1 MFSIYPCMHLRFA
14 CCFLTALYFVHGFVP
29 VFFHISSSSHQSEN
43 DPHGSLIVQQRV
55 ELFVDTFARLSRRA
69 NSVSPS
75 DPIAP
80 HTLAGFNGMVA
91 TLRGEGAEAAGQAD
105 SGSGIG
111 IDNGACSGGWVAP
124 AGGGVCLIGTVRD
137 AAALDAALRLPPLF
151 SATYA
156 IAAPNAV
163 ARVDVLQCLLRARGF
178 ESLAEAAEAE
188 AAEAGAAQAE
198 AVVSS
203 NRDGFGSDSAVSSS
217 YSTGSTAIVLKS
229 SSANSGTG
237 VGSSASA
244 STASAPASASPFRY
258 DFDVEE
264 LAVAC
269 EGYSGRDLSMLLDR
283 IAHAAVARVTSSRR
297 LVYASATAADRGQ
310 SQAPLAL
317 PSLPA
322 LHALHAPVS
331 ELSATAL
338 ALVDA
343 PTTLLPN
350 IGTRSA
356 SPTTRIRND
365 DNERE
370 EDRVTSSNRMD
381 HSRLSTSRS
390 VDSHSVTIRQCDVVA
405 ARAGFVPS
413 ALRDIPLQAS
423 ATTWADIGGLH
434 AVRATL
440 RETLEMP
447 TRYAEGSETKMPK
460 AQNTQS
466 GFCISLFFSYVARPV
481 ASSIDSFII

>member
-1 MFSIYPCMHLRFA
+1 MPFKFI
-14 CCFLTALYFVHGFVP
+14 YFVYWFLCLCVLCVSP
-29 VFFHISSSSHQSEN
+29 PPSSHQSEN

-55 ELFVDTFARLSRRA
+55 ELFVDTFARPSRRA

-80 HTLAGFNGMVA
+80 HTLGGFNGLVA
-91 TLRGEGAEAAGQAD
+91 MLQGKGADAAGQVGID
-105 SGSGIG
+105 IGSGSGTGSGVGIGSGIG
-111 IDNGACSGGWVAP
+111 SVNVSRGDSRSGSSGGWVAP

-178 ESLAEAAEAE
+178 EALADAE
-188 AAEAGAAQAE
+188 AAEAGAE
-198 AVVSS
+198 AVVSA
-203 NRDGFGSDSAVSSS
+203 NRDGSGSDSSASSS
-217 YSTGSTAIVLKS
+217 HSSGSTAIVLKS
-229 SSANSGTG
+229 SSANSGISIG
-237 VGSSASA
+237 GSASNASASA
-244 STASAPASASPFRY
+244 SASPSPFRY

-283 IAHAAVARVTSSRR
+283 VAHAAVARVTSSRR
-297 LVYASATAADRGQ
+297 LVYANAAAADRSQ

-317 PSLPA
+317 PALPA
-322 LHALHAPVS
+322 LPVSVS

-338 ALVDA
+338 ALADA
-343 PTTLLPN
+343 PSTPLPKTGTL
-350 IGTRSA
+350 SA
-356 SPTTRIRND
+356 SIRND

-370 EDRVTSSNRMD
+370 EDRDNSSNRMD
-381 HSRLSTSRS
+381 NSRLSASSSSR
-390 VDSHSVTIRQCDVVA
+390 DSHSVTIRQCDVVA

-434 AVRATL
+434 SVRATL

-447 TRYAEGSETKMPK
+447 TRYA
-460 AQNTQS
+460 
-466 GFCISLFFSYVARPV
+466 
-481 ASSIDSFII
+481 